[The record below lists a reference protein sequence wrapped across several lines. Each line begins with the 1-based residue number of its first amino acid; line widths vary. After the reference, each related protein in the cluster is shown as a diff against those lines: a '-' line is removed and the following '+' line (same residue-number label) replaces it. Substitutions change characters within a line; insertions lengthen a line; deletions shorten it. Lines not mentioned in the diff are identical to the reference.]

1 MIPRLLV
8 LPGTAIADSGAARLA
23 GEATRL
29 LAVTDVALTAA
40 SLADYPLPLFDAEPG
55 VALPPAGRSPG
66 LPENAR
72 LLAQRLALQDGLLI
86 VAPAVH
92 DGVAPLLANA
102 VAWIAAAAREQPQP
116 VHPFHRLVVGLAST
130 SHAPDGGRAALAPL
144 RAVLQ
149 ALGAEVVTPQCA
161 VCVAGAPFEASG
173 RLADETYRRHLDDLA
188 ETLLDHARALGR
200 QS

>member
-8 LPGTAIADSGAARLA
+8 LPGTAIADAGAARLA

-40 SLADYPLPLFDAEPG
+40 SLADYPLPLFDAEP
-55 VALPPAGRSPG
+55 SPG
-66 LPENAR
+66 GQAANVPENAR

-102 VAWIAAAAREQPQP
+102 LAWIAAAAREQPQP

-144 RAVLQ
+144 RALLQ

-161 VCVAGAPFEASG
+161 VCVAGTPFEPSG
-173 RLADETYRRHLDDLA
+173 RLADETHRRHLDDLA